1 MKKKYIEPQSK
12 KLLFNPTLM
21 DDEGAETTSAGV
33 YPEPIGSD
41 AEILGNS
48 NNLWEEETISNPN
61 PFSEEF

>member
-1 MKKKYIEPQSK
+1 MKKEYLEPKSK
-12 KLLFNPTLM
+12 ICLFYPSLM

-48 NNLWEEETISNPN
+48 NSLWEEEAIPNPN
-61 PFSEEF
+61 PFSED